1 MNKVY
6 AATNISDF
14 GDKVGINFKEWAT
27 LETLIDTKIVV
38 LINWITIVS
47 SVVAVVFLIV
57 AGYTY
62 MTAMGE
68 PDKVDTA
75 QKMITGS
82 IIGLVVIFIARMLV
96 TVVVNLVVQGSPT

>member
-1 MNKVY
+1 MNKIY
-6 AATNISDF
+6 AATNISNLGGKAGLDF
-14 GDKVGINFKEWAT
+14 GDWST
-27 LETLIDTKIVV
+27 LEKLIDTKIIV
-38 LINWITIVS
+38 LINWITIIS
-47 SVVAVVFLIV
+47 GVVAAVFIIV

-82 IIGLVVIFIARMLV
+82 IIGLIVIFIARMLV